1 MKTDYFFTKV
11 ESHQDIEGLGIDLE
25 TQTILV
31 KHIPT
36 GLVTSIPKESVEKLP
51 WNTMEEI
58 IAGVRE
64 PNVLHHMTRIV
75 GYYSRVEN
83 WNRSK
88 LGELKDRIRGTYGVE
103 SESTTNTKERLSVV
117 ADIQGQS

>member
-1 MKTDYFFTKV
+1 MKTNYFFTQV
-11 ESHQDIEGLGIDLE
+11 ESHSDIEGLGIDLE
-25 TQTILV
+25 TRTVLV

-51 WNTMEEI
+51 WNIMEEI
-58 IAGVRE
+58 ITGVRE